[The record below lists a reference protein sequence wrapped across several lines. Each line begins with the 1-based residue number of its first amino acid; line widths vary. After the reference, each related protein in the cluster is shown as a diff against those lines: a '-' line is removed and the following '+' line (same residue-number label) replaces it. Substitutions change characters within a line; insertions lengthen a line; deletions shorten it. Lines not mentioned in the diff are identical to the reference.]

1 MKKKIITTIL
11 AIGLVGSS
19 LYIQQTQA
27 FNLGKAIRGGLKK
40 AGKAI
45 KKGFEDAGDQ
55 IKKAFQKF
63 GKDIKNIGENVIDGV
78 EDIGETAW
86 NKIKNFPDCLDVV
99 KYGTEWAS
107 IRGSYEAEKASIKA
121 TEESLKFFGNTAKT
135 LGKISAVALKKG
147 INIKEIEFN
156 ASVAELIK
164 MKTPTFKVKVVA
176 FGQPPLKISAQ
187 IDFSDKAK
195 MIKDL
200 GREIIDKIK
209 P

>member
-1 MKKKIITTIL
+1 MKKKIIIIVL

-19 LYIQQTQA
+19 LYIQQVHA
-27 FNLGKAIRGGLKK
+27 FNLGKAIRKGLKK

-45 KKGFEDAGDQ
+45 KKGFDGAGDQ

-78 EDIGETAW
+78 EDIGETTW

-107 IRGSYEAEKASIKA
+107 LRGSYEASKASIKA
-121 TEESLKFFGNTAKT
+121 TEESLKFFGNAAKT
-135 LGKISAVALKKG
+135 LGKISAAALKKG
-147 INIKEIEFN
+147 INIKEFEFN

-164 MKTPTFKVKVVA
+164 IKTPEFKIKAVA
-176 FGQPPLKISAQ
+176 FGKTINVDAQ
-187 IDFSDKAK
+187 IDLSSKGK
-195 MIKDL
+195 LIKNLVD
-200 GREIIDKIK
+200 EIVDKIK